1 MTKKPRERRHLIQRP
16 SQPPAKLLVGD
27 EDGVQLLPEVLKNL
41 NRMYDAGDQVARIFD
56 HWRRWAN
63 ALIESK
69 GKNPKDYR
77 TLAKGDS
84 EGLDRLRAAALVLVR
99 LDRIKSPHVGQ
110 PGVSMAA
117 LEQALLLASD
127 IHQLTVVDNERDIVR
142 GETDR
147 EELAAKNA
155 KRRTVAERGHA
166 DVRSRAERVWKKHP
180 ELTAS
185 AVARIIEPECPDYV
199 LGTIK
204 KGLIRQ
210 K

>member
-1 MTKKPRERRHLIQRP
+1 VTKKPRERRHLIQRP

-63 ALIESK
+63 ALIESE

-84 EGLDRLRAAALVLVR
+84 DGLDRVRAAALVLVR
-99 LDRIKSPHVGQ
+99 LDRIKAYVRR

-117 LEQALLLASD
+117 LVQALLLASD
-127 IHQLTVVDNERDIVR
+127 VHQLTVVDNERDIVR
-142 GETDR
+142 GEADR

-155 KRRTVAERGHA
+155 KRRSAAEPGHA

-185 AVARIIEPECPDYV
+185 AVARIIEPECPDYEF
-199 LGTIK
+199 GTIRK
-204 KGLIRQ
+204 LIRQ